1 MILLFKKKIAEAVPF
16 LFTFIVSF
24 ITWIIFSGRFDFTHL
39 FLGFCSC
46 LIVVYTSGN
55 FLIEKANINRLHI
68 EWYRFI
74 KYVPWLLY
82 QVLLANFHLLYLSF
96 HPRIKNVIDPEIF
109 YFDTKLTRNMSLLVL
124 ANSITLTPGTITIY
138 MSIYG
143 KCTVHAIDKKSSESI
158 LKMETKIAKIF
169 EEK

>member
-1 MILLFKKKIAEAVPF
+1 MILLLKKKINAVIPF

-39 FLGFCSC
+39 FLGVCSC

-55 FLIEKANINRLHI
+55 FLIEKTNINRLHI

-74 KYVPWLLY
+74 KYMPWLLY

-96 HPRIKNVIDPEIF
+96 HPKLKTVIAPEVF
-109 YFDTKLTRNMSLLVL
+109 SFHTKLTRNMSLLVL

-143 KCTVHAIDKKSSESI
+143 KCTVHAIDKKSAESI
-158 LKMETKIAKIF
+158 FEMEKKIAKIF